1 MGHIWVIL
9 VKRES
14 TIGHIWAIYVS
25 AMVCIWVTW
34 VIYWLCVGHIDQH
47 WVIYGS
53 TIVERHIKKTR
64 PLMLIAESTIR
75 WELSRA
81 AVLDER

>member
-1 MGHIWVIL
+1 MWVIL

-14 TIGHIWAIYVS
+14 TIGHIWVMHVS
-25 AMVCIWVTW
+25 AMECIWVTW

-53 TIVERHIKKTR
+53 TIVERHIKKNTT
-64 PLMLIAESTIR
+64 AY
-75 WELSRA
+75 A
-81 AVLDER
+81 DC